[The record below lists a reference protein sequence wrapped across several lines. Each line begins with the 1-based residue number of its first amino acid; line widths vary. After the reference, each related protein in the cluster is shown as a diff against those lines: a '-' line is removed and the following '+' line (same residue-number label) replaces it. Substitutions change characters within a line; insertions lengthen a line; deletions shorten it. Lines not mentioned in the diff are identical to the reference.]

1 MKNLHICPSH
11 LLDVATLPW
20 KIQKVTF
27 SSVFHVQFY
36 VISEE
41 NKLPLL
47 YCCLAVCLLLFSAC
61 YYLRGPITASGAR
74 YRRSASIEYQI

>member
-1 MKNLHICPSH
+1 MNNLQICPSH

-41 NKLPLL
+41 NKLPQL
-47 YCCLAVCLLLFSAC
+47 YCCLAVCLLLFS